1 MGLLTSISA
10 VFRTHPQRFSGTS
23 AKPWLIVNQDG
34 VDRINRPIISI
45 GAVGSL
51 QRGQCFYYYHSL
63 RENSEEEVRDD
74 RIGSGDLYVRVAT
87 TSKDLWRPELVFVWG
102 RSQEKGTIP
111 LALERLEAP
120 LELSEDPAEGLVSVP
135 IRRVTRGKRDTM
147 VHRLLMVLVTYDAP
161 YAGTDDPLWL
171 RVTTADGVAT
181 HQIITDTPQTDLEIN
196 SANIYELSVERPFTR
211 ADLMAEG
218 AEVRLGIHGSD
229 KWVPKKI
236 FIMGLDQPE
245 GRPERVVPLVRA
257 HDPGPLSTDPTE
269 GAPSLKLPLDAAE

>member
-1 MGLLTSISA
+1 MGLFKSISA
-10 VFRTHPQRFSGTS
+10 VFRTHSQRFSGTS

-34 VDRINRPIISI
+34 IDRVNRPVISI

-51 QRGQCFYYYHSL
+51 QRGQCFYFYHSL
-63 RENSEEEVRDD
+63 RENSEDELRDD
-74 RIGSGDLYVRVAT
+74 RIGPGDLYCRVAT

-102 RSQEKGTIP
+102 RSQELGTIP

-120 LELSEDPAEGLVSVP
+120 LELSEDPREGLISVP
-135 IRRVTRGKRDTM
+135 IRRVAPGKRDT
-147 VHRLLMVLVTYDAP
+147 VVRRLLVILVTYDAP

-171 RVTTADGVAT
+171 RVQTAEGVAT
-181 HQIITDTPQTDLEIN
+181 HEMITDTPQTDLEIN
-196 SANIYELSVERPFTR
+196 SANAYELPVERPFTR

-236 FIMGLDQPE
+236 FIMGLDQPR

-257 HDPGPLSTDPTE
+257 HDPGPLSADPTE
-269 GAPSLKLPLDAAE
+269 GAPSLRLPLDEVD